1 MIKGKMSRSFIPI
14 AEEYMKSGMFDEA
27 IAVLKEGLQTY
38 PNYLGARVSLGKAYL
53 EKGMIHEAIREFES
67 VVQLSPDNLFAH
79 RKLVSLYKDL
89 ERFDDAI
96 KGCETLL
103 IFNPKDKETAELLS
117 NLMVEKMKEGTETG
131 ETVEKGKPL
140 PLSPIH
146 QEGVKIDFTSA
157 WEVETERELEQ
168 EKEQEKVEDELVTET
183 MGDLYVAQ
191 GEIGKGMD
199 LYRRILEREPENM
212 SIREKLRGSS
222 VQSSG
227 SEKER
232 RIERLQDFLEVVQR
246 NKR

>member
-1 MIKGKMSRSFIPI
+1 MSRSFIPI
-14 AEEYMKSGMFDEA
+14 AEDYMKSGMFDAA

-89 ERFDDAI
+89 GRFDDAI

-103 IFNPKDKETAELLS
+103 MFNPKDKETAELLS
-117 NLMVEKMKEGTETG
+117 NLMVEKMKEGTEAG

-140 PLSPIH
+140 SPIH
-146 QEGVKIDFTSA
+146 EEGVKIDFTSA
-157 WEVETERELEQ
+157 WKVETEREKEQ

-199 LYRRILEREPENM
+199 IYRRILEREPENR

-222 VQSSG
+222 IQSSV

-232 RIERLQDFLEVVQR
+232 QIERLQDFLEVVQR

>member
-1 MIKGKMSRSFIPI
+1 MVKGKMSRSFIPI

-27 IAVLKEGLQTY
+27 IAVLKEGLQIY

-53 EKGMIHEAIREFES
+53 EKGIIHEAIREFES

-96 KGCETLL
+96 KGCKTLL

-131 ETVEKGKPL
+131 ETVEKGEPL
-140 PLSPIH
+140 PSIH

-157 WEVETERELEQ
+157 WEVEAER
-168 EKEQEKVEDELVTET
+168 EKEQERVEDELVTET

-199 LYRRILEREPENM
+199 IYRRILEREPENR
-212 SIREKLRGSS
+212 SIKEKLRGSS

-227 SEKER
+227 REKER
-232 RIERLQDFLEVVQR
+232 QIERLQDFLEVVQR

>member
-1 MIKGKMSRSFIPI
+1 MVKEKMSRSFIPI
-14 AEEYMKSGMFDEA
+14 AEDYMKSGMFDAA

-89 ERFDDAI
+89 GRFDDAI

-103 IFNPKDKETAELLS
+103 MFSPKDKETAEMLS
-117 NLMVEKMKEGTETG
+117 NLMVEKMEGRAETG
-131 ETVEKGKPL
+131 ESVEKAEP
-140 PLSPIH
+140 SFPIH
-146 QEGVKIDFTSA
+146 QEGVRIDFTSA
-157 WEVETERELEQ
+157 WEVETEREKEQ

-183 MGDLYVAQ
+183 MGDLYIAQ
-191 GEIGKGMD
+191 GEIRKGMD
-199 LYRRILEREPENM
+199 IYRRILEREPENM
-212 SIREKLRGSS
+212 SVREKIRGSN
-222 VQSSG
+222 VQSSD
-227 SEKER
+227 SKKER
-232 RIERLQDFLEVVQR
+232 QIERLQDFLERVYR

>member
-1 MIKGKMSRSFIPI
+1 MVKGKMSRSFIPI

-27 IAVLKEGLQTY
+27 IAVLKEGLQIY

-53 EKGMIHEAIREFES
+53 EKGIIHEAIREFES

-96 KGCETLL
+96 KGCKTLL

-117 NLMVEKMKEGTETG
+117 NLMVEKMEEGTETG
-131 ETVEKGKPL
+131 ETVEKGEPL
-140 PLSPIH
+140 PSIH

-157 WEVETERELEQ
+157 WEVEAER
-168 EKEQEKVEDELVTET
+168 EKEQERVEDELVTET

-199 LYRRILEREPENM
+199 IYRRILEREPENR
-212 SIREKLRGSS
+212 SIKEKLRGSS

-227 SEKER
+227 REKER
-232 RIERLQDFLEVVQR
+232 QIERLQDFLEVVQR

>member
-1 MIKGKMSRSFIPI
+1 MVKGKMSRSFIPI

-89 ERFDDAI
+89 GRFDDAI

-117 NLMVEKMKEGTETG
+117 NLMVEKMKEGTEAG

-140 PLSPIH
+140 STIH
-146 QEGVKIDFTSA
+146 EEGVKIDFTSA
-157 WEVETERELEQ
+157 WKVETEREKEQ

-199 LYRRILEREPENM
+199 IYRRILEREPENR

-222 VQSSG
+222 IQSSG
-227 SEKER
+227 SEKEKQ
-232 RIERLQDFLEVVQR
+232 IERLQAFLEGVQR

>member
-1 MIKGKMSRSFIPI
+1 MSRSFIPI
-14 AEEYMKSGMFDEA
+14 AEDYMKSGMFDAA

-89 ERFDDAI
+89 GRFDDAI

-103 IFNPKDKETAELLS
+103 MFNPKDKETAEMLS
-117 NLMVEKMKEGTETG
+117 NLMVEKMEGRAETG
-131 ETVEKGKPL
+131 ESVEKAEP
-140 PLSPIH
+140 SFSIH
-146 QEGVKIDFTSA
+146 QESVKIDFTSA
-157 WEVETERELEQ
+157 WEVETERAKEPEP
-168 EKEQEKVEDELVTET
+168 EKDKVEEELITET

-191 GEIGKGMD
+191 GEVGKGMD
-199 LYRRILEREPENM
+199 IYRRILEKEPGNM
-212 SIREKLRGSS
+212 SIREKLCGSS
-222 VQSSG
+222 VPSSG

-232 RIERLQDFLEVVQR
+232 QIEQLQDFLERVHR

>member
-1 MIKGKMSRSFIPI
+1 MVKEKMSRSFIPI

-53 EKGMIHEAIREFES
+53 EKGMIHEAIREFEF

-140 PLSPIH
+140 SPIR

-157 WEVETERELEQ
+157 WEVETEREKEQ

-199 LYRRILEREPENM
+199 IYRRILEREPENR

-222 VQSSG
+222 IQSSV

-232 RIERLQDFLEVVQR
+232 QIERLQDFLEVVQR

>member
-1 MIKGKMSRSFIPI
+1 MVKEKMSRSFIPI

-67 VVQLSPDNLFAH
+67 VVQLSPDNLLAH

-89 ERFDDAI
+89 GRFDDAI

-103 IFNPKDKETAELLS
+103 MFNPKDKETAELLS
-117 NLMVEKMKEGTETG
+117 NLMVEKVKEGAETG

-140 PLSPIH
+140 PPTP
-146 QEGVKIDFTSA
+146 QEGVRIDFTSA
-157 WEVETERELEQ
+157 WEVETEK
-168 EKEQEKVEDELVTET
+168 EKDHEKGKEGEEDDLFTEKW
-183 MGDLYVAQ
+183 GVLSISRGQ
-191 GEIGKGMD
+191 IGKGMD
-199 LYRRILEREPENM
+199 IYRRILEREPENM
-212 SIREKLRGSS
+212 SVREKLRNSS
-222 VQSSG
+222 VPSSVG
-227 SEKER
+227 EKDR
-232 RIERLQDFLEVVQR
+232 QIDRLQDFLEVVQR